1 MLKRT
6 DSSNALGL
14 LKRLVLPLLIEGLAR
29 YPSSLVWV
37 MMYSKTTRHAIASQT
52 AVAGPGYI
60 SDIFLPIAVTVS
72 VCCTA
77 SCL

>member
-29 YPSSLVWV
+29 YPSSLIRV
-37 MMYSKTTRHAIASQT
+37 MIYPKTARHAVASQA

-60 SDIFLPIAVTVS
+60 SDIFLPIAITVS

-77 SCL
+77 SCY